1 MWVLPKVPAQVADTL
16 GCGPVPARNAS
27 TAAQGVADPRS
38 RSRGTET
45 LSMAAAAPFRLRWR
59 LPALI
64 TRCGQAVSRLHANR
78 PKVRQSF
85 TPTSPRSS
93 GWSSGDWVNGPV
105 PLRLLG
111 SDLWSA
117 SHPRFSL
124 VRESRHRESWSC
136 ERSRMRRHWRLCA
149 RPPRNHPPTH
159 SVRRRPGYQL
169 H

>member
-1 MWVLPKVPAQVADTL
+1 MSVLPKVPAQVAGTWAAARP
-16 GCGPVPARNAS
+16 GPERVDGGAGRRR
-27 TAAQGVADPRS
+27 PRS
-38 RSRGTET
+38 RSRGTYI

-78 PKVRQSF
+78 PKVRPSF
-85 TPTSPRSS
+85 TPTTPRSS
-93 GWSSGDWVNGPV
+93 GSGSGDWVNGPV

-124 VRESRHRESWSC
+124 VRESRHRGSWSC
-136 ERSRMRRHWRLCA
+136 ERSRMRRRWRLCA

-169 H
+169 Q